1 MARKYSM
8 QIRKIS
14 ISHFRGIRNLE
25 WCPDVALCFV
35 IGPGDSGKSTIL
47 DAIEAALSSRWFSF
61 VESDFFGADTVQPIQ
76 IEVTVGELP
85 DVLMSDERLGLF
97 IRGWTGTEIHDEP
110 EDEDEP
116 VITVRLSVDATMEPV
131 WEAYCDRSETSR
143 YLSNRERSHFG
154 LTRLNGDEARHTSW
168 AQGSGLSKMTD
179 DNGNAAERLAAA
191 YKAAKNSAG
200 LDKIQT
206 LMDAA
211 GYAEDEAKALGA
223 YIEEG
228 YRPGL
233 ELARGGF
240 STSSITLHD
249 ADVPLRLAG
258 LGSRRLATLGI
269 QNAAIYAGA
278 IILVD
283 EIEHGL
289 EPHRIIGALAQLKKR
304 QSEARKVG
312 RPVGQLFLTTHS
324 DVALSE
330 AAASNVVAVRRDKTT
345 KVVTVHEPG
354 SSAEFEKLMKKTPR
368 ALFARRI
375 LLCEGVTEQGLLLGL
390 RELWPAEHD
399 GAPVE
404 QMGSAIA
411 DGNGSEAPNLAVALR
426 SMGYSVAIF
435 RDSDRKIPADKL
447 AAFTAAGLPAIEV
460 FEYESEMHTEL
471 AVFFDADDATVQE
484 LLDLART
491 KKSADSV
498 LASLAKVMPNI
509 AKEVFSLPF
518 SAWQAETNLDTRILR
533 ANLGQAASKQS
544 WFKELSTGRELA
556 PIIWRIARA
565 APQSELARCLK
576 KVEEWLYA

>member
-1 MARKYSM
+1 MESM

-14 ISHFRGIRNLE
+14 ISNFRGIRTLE
-25 WCPDVALCFV
+25 WLPDAALCFI

-61 VESDFFGADTVQPIQ
+61 VESDFFGADTATPIM

-85 DVLMSDERLGLF
+85 PQLMSDDRLGLF

-110 EDEDEP
+110 EDDDEP

-168 AQGSGLSKMTD
+168 AQGSGLAKLTD

-200 LDKIQT
+200 LDKILP

-223 YIEEG
+223 YVESG

-269 QNAAIYAGA
+269 QNAAIHSGA

-304 QSEARKVG
+304 QSEALKER

-330 AAASNVVAVRRDKTT
+330 ASASNVVAVRRDKTT
-345 KVVTVHEPG
+345 KAATVHEPG

-390 RELWPAEHD
+390 RELWLADHD

-411 DGNGSEAPNLAVALR
+411 DGNGSEAPNLAIALR
-426 SMGYSVAIF
+426 SMGYAVAIF
-435 RDSDRKIPADKL
+435 RDSDRPIPELMKASF
-447 AAFTAAGLPAIEV
+447 AFGGALIEV
-460 FEYESEMHTEL
+460 FEYETEMDTEFAL
-471 AVFFDADDATVQE
+471 FFDADDDAVQE
-484 LLDLART
+484 LIELARS

-498 LASLAKVMPNI
+498 AASLAKIMPTVSKDI
-509 AKEVFSLPF
+509 FESPF
-518 SAWQAETNLDTRILR
+518 SNWDLLTEFDARSLRIYL
-533 ANLGQAASKQS
+533 AKAASKHS

-556 PIIWRIARA
+556 PIAWRIAQG
-565 APQSELARCLK
+565 APHSELARCLK
-576 KVEEWLYA
+576 KVEAWLYA